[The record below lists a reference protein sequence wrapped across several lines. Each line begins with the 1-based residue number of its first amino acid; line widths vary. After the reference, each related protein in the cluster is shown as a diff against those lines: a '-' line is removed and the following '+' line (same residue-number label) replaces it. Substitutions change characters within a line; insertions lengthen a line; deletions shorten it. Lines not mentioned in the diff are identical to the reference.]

1 MENVMNI
8 ELRNIKTNNA
18 LSHETICFSANLYLD
33 GKKLGEVVNRG
44 CGGSHEYSFG
54 YGKDHDKMDE
64 WCKSNLPK
72 WGSEFEEGKE
82 YDTDLEMHL
91 SELVNEFNV
100 NKHMKSLLKRR
111 IVIIDDTCNVGE
123 SIQWKKSANHSD
135 EVLIKL
141 ILGNNKDLKNPIV
154 LNEYSPI
161 EADKLLHRENK

>member
-1 MENVMNI
+1 MNI

-82 YDTDLEMHL
+82 YDTNLEMHL
-91 SELVNEFNV
+91 SELVNEFNET
-100 NKHMKSLLKRR
+100 KHIKSVLRR
-111 IVIIDDTCNVGE
+111 KIVIIDDTCNRGQ
-123 SIQWKKSANHSD
+123 SIQWKKSTQHSD
-135 EVLIKL
+135 EVFIRL
-141 ILGNNKDLKNPIV
+141 ILGNNEDLQNPIV
-154 LNEYSPI
+154 LNEYTPT
-161 EADKLLHRENK
+161 EAIKLLFRENK